1 MRKARA
7 ELKDLSIENST
18 SVNKSSNLLKSEL
31 TRYQNISSIMTAEVF
46 TINPESTL
54 YEAAKIMGEKHI
66 GSLIVMKYE
75 TPVGIITEGDL
86 LSIVSDG
93 IPLQRGWI
101 QSSPSIRT
109 EKVEKF
115 MSSPVIRICVDYR
128 LKDAAR
134 IMIEK
139 RIRRLGV
146 CDAGDLVGIVTTSD
160 MIGCLPQVPETMKT
174 WFEVDH
180 FMSKQVVTAD
190 EEMLL
195 EKVAIIMAEKHVGS
209 VIVTSQGEPMGIFTE
224 RDLLTKILCKDRT
237 LIEEVGN
244 VCSSPL
250 ITAPIGI
257 SVHDAA
263 EIMIE
268 KHIKRLPITKDGK
281 LVGVLSARD
290 LVEAYARG

>member
-1 MRKARA
+1 MSNEK
-7 ELKDLSIENST
+7 ST
-18 SVNKSSNLLKSEL
+18 SVDKAYNLVKSEPI
-31 TRYQNISSIMTAEVF
+31 RFQNISSIMTPELF
-46 TINPESTL
+46 TIAPEGTL
-54 YEAAKIMGEKHI
+54 HEAAKIMGENHI
-66 GSLIVMKYE
+66 GSLIVVKYK
-75 TPVGIITEGDL
+75 TPIGIITEGDL
-86 LSIVSDG
+86 LNIVSHG

-101 QSSPSIRT
+101 QSSPSIHT
-109 EKVEKF
+109 QEIEKF
-115 MSSPVIRICVDYR
+115 MSSPVVRICVDSR

-139 RIRRLGV
+139 RIRRLVV
-146 CDAGDLVGIVTTSD
+146 CDSGDLVGIVTTSD
-160 MIGCLPQVPETMKT
+160 MIGFLPQVPETMRS

-190 EEMLL
+190 EETLL
-195 EKVAIIMAEKHVGS
+195 EKVAMIMAEKNVGS
-209 VIVTSQGEPMGIFTE
+209 VIVTRRGEPIGIFTE
-224 RDLLTKILCKDRT
+224 RDLLTRILCEDKT
-237 LIEEVGN
+237 LIQEVGT

-250 ITAPIGI
+250 ITAPMGI

-268 KHIKRLPITKDGK
+268 KHIKRLPIARDSE